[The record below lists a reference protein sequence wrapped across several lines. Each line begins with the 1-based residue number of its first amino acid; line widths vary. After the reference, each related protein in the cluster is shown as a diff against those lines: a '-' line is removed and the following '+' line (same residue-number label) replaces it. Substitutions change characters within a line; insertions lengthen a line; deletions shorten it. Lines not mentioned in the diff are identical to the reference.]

1 MFHLAIRA
9 RAHCLPVSV
18 FIRPIRPFFTTF
30 FCFVELFASIKTPPP
45 FPRYSGRHIQTKRKA
60 GRQTGKQVVGASHC
74 PSVHLFVCLSVCLS
88 VCLLLL
94 HSSSFLFSSA
104 IATAIATATATAT
117 AAKLRTYEAKTELHY
132 DDAMLRHTHGC
143 HFMPPVPTTHACTR
157 CFCPGQREEK
167 KRRES
172 TSV

>member
-30 FCFVELFASIKTPPP
+30 FCFVELFASIKTPPRSP
-45 FPRYSGRHIQTKRKA
+45 VIADAIYRRKERRA
-60 GRQTGKQVVGASHC
+60 GRQVVGASHC
-74 PSVHLFVCLSVCLS
+74 PSVHLFVCPSVCLS
-88 VCLLLL
+88 ICVSSS
-94 HSSSFLFSSA
+94 SSSFLFSSA
-104 IATAIATATATAT
+104 IATATAT
-117 AAKLRTYEAKTELHY
+117 AAKLPTYEAETELHY
-132 DDAMLRHTHGC
+132 DDAMLRHTHEC

-157 CFCPGQREEK
+157 CFYPGQWEEK
-167 KRRES
+167 KRREF